1 MNAVCRHREWSFET
15 TKGYQLANPSFVLR
29 KVEKLTRTECME
41 RCLLESEFTCRSMN
55 FYADNGTRTGTC
67 EMLEN
72 NRHSIASS
80 FHFEK
85 YFIKSNRSVE
95 YIESNCITE
104 ANAMCFFKRVRNRV
118 LKTVDSLYEQIKD
131 EEQCKQ
137 LCLNTNI
144 NCKSYTLGDKNNK
157 ACR

>member
-1 MNAVCRHREWSFET
+1 M
-15 TKGYQLANPSFVLR
+15 
-29 KVEKLTRTECME
+29 
-41 RCLLESEFTCRSMN
+41 
-55 FYADNGTRTGTC
+55 
-67 EMLEN
+67 EN
-72 NRHSIASS
+72 NRHSIGSN

-95 YIESNCITE
+95 FIESNCVQE